1 MAMTEEQLEA
11 FGEQVT
17 IITERLGEM
26 ANALDIIVSSQ
37 SQIAKSASDAKAKTD
52 SLAAAADK
60 SGRALE
66 NKAKI
71 EQEVAQE
78 QKKRENAREAAENNA
93 ISSLASFGD
102 ALLSTEQG
110 FGKFSGSLG
119 SAGDAAFELGKS
131 FGLLG
136 TVLGAIV
143 KVGTSVGEMFLKQAD
158 AQNNFVTE
166 VYKMGGISGQSSEK
180 LTDLAREA
188 GYSAGELD
196 KLTPSLKAAGR
207 GLATLGTS
215 TGDGTTALLKLFNVG
230 NETEKEFFRLGY
242 TLDELNKTQADYI
255 ELQRISG
262 INLRARGVDEDKLKK
277 QSLDYA
283 KNLRELSDLTG
294 KSAETLQQEQ
304 AAAQSAY
311 ENVVANRQDEARIRQ
326 MQTELDN
333 ETNTERRAQLER
345 EITELENA
353 GRVRNEAIGA
363 MANTL
368 GKDFGEQFGR
378 ILRTG
383 TFDELT
389 GPLANLFSQAGL
401 DPADIKSRFEGVE
414 AGSDEF
420 NALVAD
426 IQGNLRS
433 GIDSSLLMLGDSIQ
447 FGGRE
452 MGEAF
457 GLAAELIENSAVI
470 DPDGQIQQAR
480 AQAIQNEIDSTMQAG
495 DAQRDYAAA
504 TESFTRDMRVTAD
517 AMLDAMNP
525 LTGEMDLLKGTMTA
539 LAVAVG
545 AATIALAAMAAR
557 SGLNAIRTA
566 GRGSGGRGPGGADDL
581 LDDTR
586 RGSGLGRVFKGATR
600 LVGKA
605 ALPLAVGMTAY
616 DAYKGFTA
624 DPNASMSE
632 RFGNAGSSA
641 LSGLTFG
648 LAGSDPNEIAA
659 RSTGE
664 PATPDVP
671 SAREL
676 RIATERENNNR
687 RIQLAREGHSRSE
700 IEAMMAEDRASNI
713 QADVSA
719 AVSEPVV
726 PTVRPTEE
734 TPALPEVPSARPISE
749 LTTSEEFSE
758 ERNRLDQL
766 VQQNTITRQEQ
777 LDLLGELRDRERELA
792 EAAYQAR
799 QLVGPP
805 VPTAVPTAAP
815 VPVPTAR
822 PTEETPAPPEVPIAR
837 TPDESEPVTANVST
851 SENYEQRLA
860 ELSEKYYNDDPP
872 IAPTESLKQEARR
885 RANLKAREELQKEID
900 QGLLQSPRDRVG
912 FTDNMLNPEPQ
923 SPVTARVTVPELP
936 DTALPVTAN
945 VAEPEL
951 PDTVLPVTARV
962 TEPES
967 PDTGNYEQRLAELT
981 DQYFNESVDRNPIN
995 GSTESLKQKARQA
1008 ANLRA
1013 RAELQKEID
1022 QGLLQR
1028 PRDRVGFTDDMLTPQ
1043 TQTPDEI
1050 TSLTTPAAPTVTQAA
1065 PRALAPAIE
1074 TPTPAQ
1080 VTTAI
1085 TPAPVVQPTQ
1095 STTPVVTTTTT
1106 AQANNANANTD
1117 INDIMTLLSYK
1128 LDNVISLLE
1137 TGVTIQDRILLESRS

>member
-52 SLAAAADK
+52 GLAAAADK

-262 INLRARGVDEDKLKK
+262 INLRTKDLQDEKVREKLQK

-326 MQTELDN
+326 LQTEAAN
-333 ETNTERRAQLER
+333 ETNQERKAQLER
-345 EITELENA
+345 EIAELENA
-353 GRVRNEAIGA
+353 GRVRNEAIGE
-363 MANTL
+363 MASTL

-389 GPLANLFSQAGL
+389 GPLANLFSQSGL
-401 DPADIKSRFEGVE
+401 DPADIKRRFEGVE
-414 AGSDEF
+414 AGSEEF

-447 FGGRE
+447 FGGEE
-452 MGEAF
+452 MGRAF

-525 LTGEMDLLKGTMTA
+525 LTGKMDLLKGTMTA

-566 GRGSGGRGPGGADDL
+566 GRGPGGADDL

-586 RGSGLGRVFKGATR
+586 RGSRASSVIRGVGRLAA
-600 LVGKA
+600 KA
-605 ALPLAVGMTAY
+605 ALPLAATMTAY

-624 DPNASMSE
+624 DPNASISE
-632 RFGNAGSSA
+632 RFSNAGSSA

-664 PATPDVP
+664 PVTPDVP
-671 SAREL
+671 TAREL
-676 RIATERENNNR
+676 RIATERENSNR

-700 IEAMMAEDRASNI
+700 IETIMAEDRASNI

-726 PTVRPTEE
+726 PTARPTEE

-792 EAAYQAR
+792 EAAYQA
-799 QLVGPP
+799 QQFVGPP
-805 VPTAVPTAAP
+805 VPTAAPAA
-815 VPVPTAR
+815 VPVEEHAT
-822 PTEETPAPPEVPIAR
+822 TE
-837 TPDESEPVTANVST
+837 VST
-851 SENYEQRLA
+851 TPVIPSINTVVDMSDYETRLA
-860 ELSEKYYNDDPP
+860 ELLPVIPNIRIKDMSDYGNRPQEPENK
-872 IAPTESLKQEARR
+872 ESVLDRFTSDIR
-885 RANLKAREELQKEID
+885 KEID
-900 QGLLQSPRDRVG
+900 KLSLVTNSPLQFSQALNSNEVSTNENDDISNQITFNGSDAFDKDEIVRIASEAARASGNDEFEIKSAVDNYLINQPQYATIDPNTFHDQINLLIDSGLQGAGSLKDLANSIEAFSSTPNLSDEDVN
-912 FTDNMLNPEPQ
+912 NMIQNHAT
-923 SPVTARVTVPELP
+923 PVA
-936 DTALPVTAN
+936 PVTAN
-945 VAEPEL
+945 VA
-951 PDTVLPVTARV
+951 VS
-962 TEPES
+962 ES
-967 PDTGNYEQRLAELT
+967 PD
-981 DQYFNESVDRNPIN
+981 
-995 GSTESLKQKARQA
+995 
-1008 ANLRA
+1008 
-1013 RAELQKEID
+1013 EIA
-1022 QGLLQR
+1022 
-1028 PRDRVGFTDDMLTPQ
+1028 
-1043 TQTPDEI
+1043 
-1050 TSLTTPAAPTVTQAA
+1050 SLTTPAAPTVTQAA

-1128 LDNVISLLE
+1128 LDAVIDLLG

>member
-26 ANALDIIVSSQ
+26 ANALNIIVASQ
-37 SQIAKSASDAKAKTD
+37 SQIAKSAADAKAKTD
-52 SLAAAADK
+52 SLAEAADK

-277 QSLDYA
+277 QSLEYA

-326 MQTELDN
+326 MQTELEN
-333 ETNTERRAQLER
+333 ETNTERKAQLER

-470 DPDGQIQQAR
+470 DPSGEVQQAR

-495 DAQRDYAAA
+495 EAQRDYAAA

-539 LAVAVG
+539 LTVAVG
-545 AATIALAAMAAR
+545 AATLALAAMAAR

-566 GRGSGGRGPGGADDL
+566 GRGPGGADDL

-586 RGSGLGRVFKGATR
+586 RGSRASSVIRGVGRLAT
-600 LVGKA
+600 KA

-632 RFGNAGSSA
+632 RFTNAGSSA

-700 IEAMMAEDRASNI
+700 IEAMMAENRASNI

-726 PTVRPTEE
+726 PTARPTEE

-799 QLVGPP
+799 QFVSPP

-815 VPVPTAR
+815 VPVPTLRPTEETPAPPEVPIARELRITTERENNNRRIQLAREGHSRSEIEAMMAADSGSQSAADSESTPTAR

-837 TPDESEPVTANVST
+837 TPDESEPVTANVSAT
-851 SENYEQRLA
+851 ENYEQRLA
-860 ELSEKYYNDDPP
+860 ELTDQYFNESLNRNP
-872 IAPTESLKQEARR
+872 INGSTESLKQSARR
-885 RANLKAREELQKEID
+885 AANIKAREELQKEID

-912 FTDNMLNPEPQ
+912 FTDNMLNSEP
-923 SPVTARVTVPELP
+923 
-936 DTALPVTAN
+936 
-945 VAEPEL
+945 
-951 PDTVLPVTARV
+951 
-962 TEPES
+962 
-967 PDTGNYEQRLAELT
+967 
-981 DQYFNESVDRNPIN
+981 
-995 GSTESLKQKARQA
+995 
-1008 ANLRA
+1008 
-1013 RAELQKEID
+1013 
-1022 QGLLQR
+1022 
-1028 PRDRVGFTDDMLTPQ
+1028 
-1043 TQTPDEI
+1043 QTPDEI
-1050 TSLTTPAAPTVTQAA
+1050 ASLTTPAAPTVTQAA

-1095 STTPVVTTTTT
+1095 PTTPVVTTTTT

-1117 INDIMTLLSYK
+1117 INDIMSLLSYK
-1128 LDNVISLLE
+1128 LDAVIDLLG